1 MKFVKTKQCLFV
13 GSALLLSAAV
23 ITGCA
28 LSAKTYRTAPTDTFT
43 VSSNDGYYSETTYF
57 LTEEAYKEHSMQTEE
72 NTQANRKTTLNASA
86 PDADEG
92 EFVLGA
98 IQSIAVSE
106 TVAEDGSIA
115 DSHPMTENE
124 LEDYGINPA
133 SIGDGNDPW
142 QNSTW
147 GGGSS
152 DPYQEVGRDNQSLYL
167 LSINLVVKY
176 YTTSKEYK
184 IEGSAS
190 WEQKFTMNTQEAAEE
205 FNFDFI
211 GVTWGGN
218 NTLRAISSSISG
230 KYYHDLIYGDENVTF
245 SRSASDS
252 YAGYVWQFNEK
263 PRIYGKEM
271 EIANASVTLK
281 KEGELQNRTTSAR
294 LTYIHTYGAIQGN
307 ISIGVNTNGEL
318 AADVSLSYT
327 DKQWQIEIDVPGINF

>member
-28 LSAKTYRTAPTDTFT
+28 LSAKIYRTAPTDTFT

-98 IQSIAVSE
+98 IQSIVVSE

-124 LEDYGINPA
+124 LEYYGINPA
-133 SIGDGNDPW
+133 YIGINDPW

-147 GGGSS
+147 GGGGGSGES
-152 DPYQEVGRDNQSLYL
+152 DTIIANKSDEMYL
-167 LSINLVVKY
+167 LTLNFELRYSSYTNKY
-176 YTTSKEYK
+176 F
-184 IEGSAS
+184 AS
-190 WEQKFTMNTQEAAEE
+190 GEAVWEDKWVPFWQTDEAAEE
-205 FNFDFI
+205 WNLDFMGI
-211 GVTWGGN
+211 TWGGEK
-218 NTLRAISSSISG
+218 TLKI
-230 KYYHDLIYGDENVTF
+230 ENADF
-245 SRSASDS
+245 SASYYNDNTVDYSIAKADS

-263 PRIYGKEM
+263 SGYLGKELKYAR
-271 EIANASVTLK
+271 ANVDIK
-281 KEGELQNRTTSAR
+281 KIGTPLNKETNIV
-294 LTYIHTYGAIQGN
+294 LTYIHTYGAISGG
-307 ISIGVNTNGEL
+307 ISFEFDSEEKLSAGI
-318 AADVSLSYT
+318 SLSLT
-327 DKQWQIEIDVPGINF
+327 DKQWQIQIDIPGIIY